1 MTIYVL
7 RGSTLCY
14 CGCGSAATQAPNRA
28 LTGNSAF
35 WNGNEAE
42 CITGSHLRDSH
53 VERPSGCKN
62 VTLLIINEAT
72 GKRVS
77 AGAKVEN
84 CICVTYPRASPM
96 QPISNC
102 CFKQGKW
109 SWHDKLR
116 QNKSVGWGSV
126 NLWDTEIGIWC
137 QEELTLNEYHF
148 PGSNLQMMY
157 FTA

>member
-1 MTIYVL
+1 MNLQIAPV
-7 RGSTLCY
+7 SFNDNLCVKRQY
-14 CGCGSAATQAPNRA
+14 PLLLWVGECWQQDPSRA

-42 CITGSHLRDSH
+42 CIAGLHLRDSH

-62 VTLLIINEAT
+62 VRLSIIKEAS
-72 GKRVS
+72 GNRVPT
-77 AGAKVEN
+77 GAKVEN

-96 QPISNC
+96 QPMSNC

-116 QNKSVGWGSV
+116 QNKSVGWRSA
-126 NLWDTEIGIWC
+126 NLWDTEAY
-137 QEELTLNEYHF
+137 LV
-148 PGSNLQMMY
+148 PGR
-157 FTA
+157 ACA